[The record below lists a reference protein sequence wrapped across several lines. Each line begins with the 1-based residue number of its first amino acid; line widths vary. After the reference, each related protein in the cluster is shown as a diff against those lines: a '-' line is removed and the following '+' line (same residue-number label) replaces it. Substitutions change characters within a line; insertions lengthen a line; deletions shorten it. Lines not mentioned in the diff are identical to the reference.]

1 MPSSLETLIKIL
13 RLEQETGFKNTAVI
27 GGLEAF
33 IPNWTQEA
41 HTQAKTD
48 QQHELVDELGRVMI
62 HYNQESDRVSRQ
74 KAIKYMLGRITGRV
88 EHNPDF
94 LVDASQYT
102 EIIEQAPV
110 KKPKSEPKP
119 KSDDGFY
126 MDSDADYEAP
136 PETETRENR
145 QQDQQT
151 IASKPRRLPRQPLEL
166 EEAFSAMRQLLQPVV
181 ELRGVGV
188 KRAEQLAKLGVQTIN
203 DLLFHFPR
211 RYDDYTDLAPLHR
224 LAIGQQVAAIGTV
237 HKVTE
242 LMSRHKKPYLQVVLD
257 DGSGQLDVTFF
268 NQAFLKRLLKPGTQ
282 IVVYGKTTLYRG
294 KPTMTNP
301 EWEPVDQRSLKRGNI
316 VPVYPLTQGIS
327 SKVMRK
333 LILQALE
340 EWANKI
346 PDYMPE
352 SVLDRTEM
360 VDLSWALQQVH
371 FPKKPEYVGYAR
383 ERLAFDE
390 LILLQLGVLV
400 KRFEWQHVP
409 GIPLPVSDEWLE
421 AFVSIL
427 PYQLTN
433 AQQQAIEAIRED
445 VQRDIP
451 MNRLLQGDVGSGKTV
466 VAACTLAM
474 AVANGKQAALMAPT
488 SILAEQHYQSLTSLL
503 SNLPD
508 GENIHI
514 RLLTGGTSDSERSE
528 IYDGLADGS
537 INIVIGTHALIQS
550 RVEFAELAVAIIDEQ
565 HRFGVE
571 ERGTLRGKGT
581 NPHVLVMTAT
591 PIPRT
596 LALTMFADLD
606 LAVLDEMPPGRTPI
620 DTRFVYE
627 NERQRAYG
635 FIRNQLDEGR
645 QAFIIYPLVEESDTI
660 EAKSAV
666 AAYEDLKENV
676 FAEYQVGLLHGRM
689 SPTEKDDI
697 MASVASGEIQL
708 LISTSV
714 IEVGIDVPNATVIM
728 IEDANRF
735 GLAQLHQFRGR
746 VGRGQYESYCL
757 LLSDS
762 DNEESLSRLKALE
775 TTTDGF
781 QLAELDWQLRGP
793 GDLLGT
799 RQAGMG
805 QVQMDS
811 VMDIRLVEL
820 AQQESRALFA
830 EDPEL
835 NLTEHA
841 LLAQRIRSIRSR
853 QTDFS

>member
-13 RLEQETGFKNTAVI
+13 RLEQDTGYKNTAVI

-33 IPNWTQEA
+33 IPNWTREA

-48 QQHELVDELGRVMI
+48 QQHDLVDELGRVMI
-62 HYNQESDRVSRQ
+62 HYNQESNRVSRQ

-88 EHNPDF
+88 DHNPDF
-94 LVDASQYT
+94 LVDASEYT
-102 EIIEQAPV
+102 EIVEQAPIP
-110 KKPKSEPKP
+110 KPKPEPKP

-136 PETETRENR
+136 LTTEAETNR
-145 QQDQQT
+145 RKDEQA
-151 IASKPRRLPRQPLEL
+151 IATKPRRVTRPPLNIEESFEL
-166 EEAFSAMRQLLQPVV
+166 LRHLEQPVS
-181 ELRGVGV
+181 ELRGVGE
-188 KRAEQLAKLGVQTIN
+188 KRAEQLAKLGIQTIN

-224 LAIGQQVAAIGTV
+224 LEIGKQIAAIGTV
-237 HKVTE
+237 QKVIE
-242 LMSRHKKPYLQVVLD
+242 LMSRQKKPYLQVVLD
-257 DGSGQLDVTFF
+257 DGSGQLNVTFF

-282 IVVYGKTTLYRG
+282 IVVYGKTDLYRG

-346 PDYMPE
+346 PDYVPE

-360 VDLSWALQQVH
+360 VDLNWALQQVH

-409 GIPLPVSDEWLE
+409 GIPLPVNDGWLE
-421 AFVSIL
+421 DFRSVL

-433 AQQQAIEAIRED
+433 AQQRAIEAISED

-488 SILAEQHYQSLTSLL
+488 SILAEQHFQSLSGLL
-503 SNLPD
+503 SNLPNGAD
-508 GENIHI
+508 INI
-514 RLLTGGTSDSERSE
+514 RLLTGGTSDSERNE
-528 IYDGLADGS
+528 IYDGLSDGS
-537 INIVIGTHALIQS
+537 IHLIIGTHALIQS

-571 ERGTLRGKGT
+571 ERGALRGKGT

-596 LALTMFADLD
+596 LALTMYADLD
-606 LAVLDEMPPGRTPI
+606 LTILDEMPPGRTPI

-635 FIRNQLDEGR
+635 FIRNQLIEGR
-645 QAFIIYPLVEESDTI
+645 QAFIIYPLVEDSESID
-660 EAKSAV
+660 AKSAV
-666 AAYEDLKENV
+666 ASYEDLKETV
-676 FAEYQVGLLHGRM
+676 FSDCRVGLLHGRM

-697 MASVASGEIQL
+697 MAAVASGEIQL
-708 LISTSV
+708 LVSTSV

-762 DNEESLSRLKALE
+762 DKEDSLARLKALE

-835 NLTEHA
+835 NLPEHT
-841 LLAQRIRSIRSR
+841 LMSQRIRAIRSR

>member
-13 RLEQETGFKNTAVI
+13 RLEQDTGYKNTAVI
-27 GGLEAF
+27 GGFAAF
-33 IPNWTQEA
+33 IPNWTREA
-41 HTQAKTD
+41 HVQAKTD
-48 QQHELVDELGRVMI
+48 QQHKLVDELGRVLV
-62 HYNQESDRVSRQ
+62 HYNKESDRIIRQ
-74 KAIKYMLGRITGRV
+74 KAIKYMLGRITGRTDP
-88 EHNPDF
+88 NPDF
-94 LVDASQYT
+94 LVDAAEYT
-102 EIIEQAPV
+102 EIVEQAPIP
-110 KKPKSEPKP
+110 KPKSEPKP

-126 MDSDADYEAP
+126 MDSDSDYDAPVETGSEARHKS
-136 PETETRENR
+136 EY
-145 QQDQQT
+145 T
-151 IASKPRRLPRQPLEL
+151 IAPKPHRAHREPLDL
-166 EEAFSAMRQLLQPVV
+166 EEAFQLMRQLDQPVV
-181 ELRGVGV
+181 ELRGVGA
-188 KRAEQLAKLGVQTIN
+188 KRAEQLAKLGIETISE
-203 DLLFHFPR
+203 LLFHFPR
-211 RYDDYTDLAPLHR
+211 RYDDYTKLSPLHR
-224 LAIGQQVAAIGTV
+224 LEIGKQIAAIGTV
-237 HKVTE
+237 QKVTE
-242 LMSRHKKPYLQVVLD
+242 LYSRQKLPYLQVVLD
-257 DGSGQLDVTFF
+257 DGSGQLHLTFF
-268 NQAFLKRLLKPGTQ
+268 NQAFLKRLLKQGTQ
-282 IVVYGKTTLYRG
+282 IVVYGKTDIFRG

-333 LILQALE
+333 LVLQALE
-340 EWANKI
+340 EWASKI

-360 VDLSWALQQVH
+360 VDLSWALQEVH

-400 KRFEWQHVP
+400 KRFEWQNVP
-409 GIPLPVSDEWLE
+409 GIPLRVDDTWLASFE
-421 AFVSIL
+421 ATL

-433 AQQQAIEAIRED
+433 AQHRAIKAISED
-445 VQRDIP
+445 VQSSIP
-451 MNRLLQGDVGSGKTV
+451 MNRLLQGDVGSGKTI
-466 VAACTLAM
+466 VAAVTLMM

-488 SILAEQHYQSLTSLL
+488 SILAEQHYQSLTRLL
-503 SNLPD
+503 STLPNS
-508 GENIHI
+508 ENINL
-514 RLLTGGTSDSERSE
+514 RLLTGATSDSDRSE
-528 IYDGLADGS
+528 IYDGLANG
-537 INIVIGTHALIQS
+537 NVHVVVGTHALIQG
-550 RVEFAELAVAIIDEQ
+550 RVEFTELAVAVIDEQ

-571 ERGTLRGKGT
+571 ERGALRGKGT

-606 LAVLDEMPPGRTPI
+606 LTILDEMPPSRIPI

-635 FIRNQLDEGR
+635 FIRNQLDQGR

-660 EAKSAV
+660 EAKSAI
-666 AAYEDLKENV
+666 AAYEDLKETS
-676 FAEYQVGLLHGRM
+676 FSDYRVGLLHGRM
-689 SPTEKDDI
+689 SPAEKDEI
-697 MASVASGEIQL
+697 MAAVSVGEIQL

-746 VGRGQYESYCL
+746 VGRGEYESYCL
-757 LLSDS
+757 LLSDT
-762 DNEESLSRLKALE
+762 DNEESLSRLQALE

-805 QVQMDS
+805 QVQMDT
-811 VMDIRLVEL
+811 VMDIQLVEL

-830 EDPEL
+830 EDPEM
-835 NLTEHA
+835 NLPEHA
-841 LLAQRIRSIRSR
+841 LISNRISAIRKR